1 MMQRGLAGMSRVI
14 LGSMIS
20 SPRLHKSNI
29 ESAHSI
35 FFGEDAVVRIAPDDA
50 PLESIPTYN
59 RTERILATLIISSNL
74 RVCAPEQGSAITC
87 TCPLQ
92 VEKSV

>member
-1 MMQRGLAGMSRVI
+1 MQRGLAGMPRVI

-29 ESAHSI
+29 KSAHSK

-50 PLESIPTYN
+50 PLESIPTN
-59 RTERILATLIISSNL
+59 DRTERILATLIISSDL
-74 RVCAPEQGSAITC
+74 RVRASEQGSATTC
-87 TCPLQ
+87 TCSLQ
-92 VEKSV
+92 IEKSV